1 MVGGGCLARLAPQ
14 GAAAGP
20 PRCFGWPMQAGAVP
34 VANPA
39 PGDPADHGTTNWAVW
54 VVGSLPA
61 ANDTV

>member
-1 MVGGGCLARLAPQ
+1 VVGGGCLARLAP

-20 PRCFGWPMQAGAVP
+20 LRCYGWPMQVGPVP

-39 PGDPADHGTTNWAVW
+39 PGDPAGHGTTNWAVW